1 MNSKLKNLFCAVGTL
16 MLLCTGG
23 VAVGDTPQEVVAHYQ
38 DKFSYS
44 FDLPE
49 QWEVVPV
56 TMYQQRIEPLNDR
69 AKVGIAFTV
78 DILHPVFG
86 SAGLSVGDYQ
96 KRFLEGLAKQGYLTQ
111 GARPFK
117 QLNVESQWSVL
128 EFGRPGGNG
137 KDLLLMS
144 KKNDL
149 IFMFQVVFIDSFD
162 LYFKTYKKDIERI
175 VNNAQIDVE

>member
-1 MNSKLKNLFCAVGTL
+1 MIRRAEKWMPTTVVLLFLFVFGSAQ
-16 MLLCTGG
+16 
-23 VAVGDTPQEVVAHYQ
+23 AETPQEVVKQYQ

-56 TMYQQRIEPLNDR
+56 NKYQQRIEPLNDR

-86 SAGLSVGDYQ
+86 SAGLSVADYQ
-96 KRFLEGLAKQGYLTQ
+96 KRFLGGLAKQGYPTQ
-111 GARPFK
+111 SAKPFK
-117 QLNVESQWSVL
+117 QLKVDSQWSVL

-137 KDLLLMS
+137 KDLLLVT
-144 KKNDL
+144 KKKDL

-162 LYFKTYKKDIERI
+162 QYFKKYKKDIERI